1 MKKIINK
8 ELNKLNKKE
17 NKLLNKNQ
25 SKLIKNKLVPLS
37 DKIEGKIPEKLKVAL
52 ENAFYN
58 GFKLV
63 LEKGSKHIEKLYNKD
78 KIELEHDVNNYSL
91 DKKVTKKALKLMDSQ
106 SKKSN
111 LINSAITTIEGVGL
125 GALGIGLPDIPLFIS
140 MILKTIY
147 EISLSYG
154 FNYEKEEEQI
164 YILNL
169 INVALSNDE
178 EKIFY
183 NEKLNNIEHKLD
195 SNFEIKSEIN
205 FEIKNTSK
213 LLSEN
218 LLMAKFIQGLPI
230 VGVLGGIT
238 NYKVINKIGKYAR
251 IRYKK
256 RYLNN
261 KAWYLKQVI
270 LLEIN

>member
-1 MKKIINK
+1 MKRIICKASSKLDRELRKLKKQENKILI
-8 ELNKLNKKE
+8 KKE
-17 NKLLNKNQ
+17 NKI
-25 SKLIKNKLVPLS
+25 IKNKLAPLS
-37 DKIEGKIPEKLKVAL
+37 DKIEEKIPEKLKETL

-78 KIELEHDVNNYSL
+78 KIQLEHDINNYAL

-106 SKKSN
+106 SKKSG
-111 LINSAITTIEGVGL
+111 LINSTITTMEGVGL
-125 GALGIGLPDIPLFIS
+125 GVLGIGLPDIPLFIS

-147 EISLSYG
+147 EVSLSYG
-154 FNYEKEEEQI
+154 FNYEKEEEKV

-169 INVALSNDE
+169 INVVLSSGE

-183 NEKLNNIEHKLD
+183 NEKMNNMEYKIDHNLGINSELNL
-195 SNFEIKSEIN
+195 
-205 FEIKNTSK
+205 EIKNTSK

-218 LLMAKFIQGLPI
+218 LLMAKFVQGLPI

-238 NYKVINKIGKYAR
+238 NWKVINKISKYAR
-251 IRYKK
+251 VRYKK
-256 RYLNN
+256 RYLNR
-261 KAWYLKQVI
+261 KI
-270 LLEIN
+270 